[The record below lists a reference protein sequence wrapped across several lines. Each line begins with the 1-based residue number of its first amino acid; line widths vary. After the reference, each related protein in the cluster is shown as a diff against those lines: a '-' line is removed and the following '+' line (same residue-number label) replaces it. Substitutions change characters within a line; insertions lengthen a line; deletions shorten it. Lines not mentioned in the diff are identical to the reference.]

1 MPATESV
8 TSPEEFHFD
17 FDWAD
22 DVEDGLQRQESHDWD
37 LCHAAEEYLGGED
50 LEATSHGTSNID
62 FERDVEYITGAD
74 IADHDTNIVSIPS
87 TEEVS
92 PTQRPRRGIA
102 QEFRGRDS
110 AVSHD
115 ENIHHFNWFGNAV
128 YHPSLTTPA
137 ESLAIIFSGP
147 KVPKE
152 NDKLRI
158 ASILR
163 RAFQYLDPVVVSFER
178 TKKRF
183 LKRRGSSLQTAAEGH
198 VFKFYTPH
206 GRWMVDS
213 NVLHSELILRDA
225 DTQYDY
231 LGSKFSVGN
240 GFQSFSLIPTRSN
253 WRSARRKIIRSQQR
267 TSPRKNNWSPPPP
280 SPLRQSMSLSGSVA
294 KDSSEIPAT
303 RRLNGYPSVQHR
315 R

>member
-1 MPATESV
+1 MPVTESV
-8 TSPEEFHFD
+8 TSTEEFHFD
-17 FDWAD
+17 FDWAE
-22 DVEDGLQRQESHDWD
+22 DVEDELRRQEAHGWD
-37 LCHAAEEYLGGED
+37 LCHDAEEYTGGED
-50 LEATSHGTSNID
+50 LEAKSHGSSDID
-62 FERDVEYITGAD
+62 FERDIEYITGND
-74 IADHDTNIVSIPS
+74 IADHDTNIVSIPW
-87 TEEVS
+87 TEEAS

-115 ENIHHFNWFGNAV
+115 ENIHHFNWFGDAV
-128 YHPSLTTPA
+128 YPPSSTTPA

-163 RAFQYLDPVVVSFER
+163 RAYQYLDPVVVSFER

-183 LKRRGSSLQTAAEGH
+183 LKRRGSSLQNAAEGH

-213 NVLHSELILRDA
+213 DVLHSELILRDSG
-225 DTQYDY
+225 TQDDY

-240 GFQSFSLIPTRSN
+240 GFQSSSLIPTRSN
-253 WRSARRKIIRSQQR
+253 WRLARRKIIRSRQHS
-267 TSPRKNNWSPPPP
+267 SPRKNNWCPPPP
-280 SPLRQSMSLSGSVA
+280 SPLRQSMSLSGSVT
-294 KDSSEIPAT
+294 KDSSED
-303 RRLNGYPSVQHR
+303 L
-315 R
+315 